1 VWHCAH
7 GALVGTGFAGRSPA
21 APNELVSWHTPQFS
35 VVGCLASSV
44 ALGRESPAAVLVL
57 GCIPRKAAVSWQLAQ
72 VSAVTARWLIFVPAQ
87 VVKLVVEWQ
96 PSHGVGGVPTGIW
109 VGGMPVADTPLW
121 QLAQLLVTPTWLN
134 IAPPQLSVV

>member
-1 VWHCAH
+1 M
-7 GALVGTGFAGRSPA
+7 LSVGLEMFA
-21 APNELVSWHTPQFS
+21 APSLKPPGFTLV
-35 VVGCLASSV
+35 
-44 ALGRESPAAVLVL
+44 VL
-57 GCIPRKAAVSWQLAQ
+57 WQPAQ
-72 VSAVTARWLIFVPAQ
+72 VSAVTARWLIFVPAKL
-87 VVKLVVEWQ
+87 VKLVVEWQ